1 MKIYSTLSGK
11 KEEFA
16 PSGGEVKIY
25 VCGVTP
31 YSDAHIGHAMSYV
44 IFDVIRRY
52 LRYKKYKVKYVQ
64 NVTDID
70 DKIIDRAN
78 KLGIA
83 PSELAEQ
90 YTQSYFE
97 DMDAL
102 NIVRA
107 EADIYPRAT
116 EEIPKIIEVIG
127 GLIDKGHAY
136 PAGGSVYFRV
146 RSAPDYGKLSHR
158 SLDDMRTAECAIGS
172 GEKEDAMDFVLW
184 KATKP
189 GEPYWQSPWGQGR
202 PGWHIECSAMS
213 LKYLGDTLDIHG
225 GGQDLI
231 FPHHENEIAQSE
243 SFTGKKPFVKYWL
256 HNGLVQLGGDK
267 MSKSLGNLITIKQ
280 ALEKYSADAIRLFI
294 LNSHYRSPLTYSEE
308 GLGAAERGVER
319 LRNAANSQLD
329 DSGVKYKHVFETD
342 SYSRQFIEAMDDD
355 FNTAQAL
362 AVLFDL
368 ARDINRASETDYS
381 VAPAQKVLLE
391 LAREVLG
398 LRLKPVGEQLFEER
412 LYGEVLRLYQQKK
425 FDEVIKF
432 LATDL
437 EKLDRNEVLYTS
449 FLDSLR
455 NSLAHP
461 VRSNLAEVE
470 KNTKLYSEALVFI
483 RNWLVH
489 PVLPRDFENMRANLI
504 KLSSGAAVNT
514 SSYIFIRDQL
524 RKDKKFQLADE
535 IRGRLE
541 EFDIVLEDAAEGTVP
556 KRKR

>member
-1 MKIYSTLSGK
+1 MMRIYSTLSGK

-16 PSGGEVKIY
+16 PQGDEVRIY

-78 KLGIA
+78 KLGIPPA
-83 PSELAEQ
+83 ELAGK
-90 YTQSYFE
+90 YTKSYDE
-97 DMDAL
+97 DMEAL
-102 NIVRA
+102 NIVRT
-107 EADIYPRAT
+107 ETDVYPKAT
-116 EEIPKIIEVIG
+116 EEIPKIIEVVQ

-158 SLDDMRTAECAIGS
+158 SLEAMRAAECAIGS
-172 GEKEDAMDFVLW
+172 QEKEDAMDFVLW

-189 GEPYWQSPWGQGR
+189 GEPFWESPWGQGR

-243 SFTGKKPFVKYWL
+243 SFTGVKPFVKYWL

-280 ALEKYSADAIRLFI
+280 ALEKYSADAIRVFI

-308 GLGAAERGVER
+308 GLEAAERGAKR
-319 LRNAANSQLD
+319 LTWAAFRD
-329 DSGVKYKHVFETD
+329 DPAGGKGEVFDAET
-342 SYSRQFIEAMDDD
+342 YRKQFLEAMDDD
-355 FNTAQAL
+355 FNTAKAL
-362 AVLFDL
+362 GVLFDL
-368 ARDINRASETDYS
+368 ASAINQAGDAG
-381 VAPAQKVLLE
+381 VGIGKAQGVLVSLG
-391 LAREVLG
+391 REVLG
-398 LRLKPVGEQLFEER
+398 LKLETTEFMGEPVPEIEQKVNRLVEER
-412 LYGEVLRLYQQKK
+412 LG
-425 FDEVIKF
+425 
-432 LATDL
+432 
-437 EKLDRNEVLYTS
+437 
-449 FLDSLR
+449 LR
-455 NSLAHP
+455 NAKQWQEADKI
-461 VRSNLAEVE
+461 RAELAELGV
-470 KNTKLYSEALVFI
+470 T
-483 RNWLVH
+483 
-489 PVLPRDFENMRANLI
+489 
-504 KLSSGAAVNT
+504 
-514 SSYIFIRDQL
+514 
-524 RKDKKFQLADE
+524 
-535 IRGRLE
+535 
-541 EFDIVLEDAAEGTVP
+541 LEDTPEGTVIRWE
-556 KRKR
+556 RKR